1 MYPVTTEFP
10 SPNVPQHEQLFLSVC
25 VLMRNIFPHVPLHP
39 SSWLECVIANPGT
52 GRGCLAGG
60 AICGMHYLGNASI
73 SNYTCVYEPVNII
86 GATLI
91 AVAASTVSLSLFFV
105 FRASWTN
112 SWWRRALSAVV
123 LAGAV
128 SGMHWCASTGTQY
141 RLISLNSENSQ
152 SSRSSTVI
160 VVICLSIGA
169 AFITA
174 GIAMYTAHV
183 KRRYAHKAQQVVLA
197 AAVFDKSGRIL
208 VSPDG
213 LLPSEKITDTYIE
226 KSSSD
231 IFSIAHPLFHWM
243 FQASR
248 NWNGL
253 SKIIGGMTTHLAHL
267 PRRGKDNEV
276 RLIDDNGEL
285 IQNYD
290 TIFCELFCL
299 AAMNLAEETKEQLT
313 EAGILWDEILPT
325 GTGGASRQRIAG
337 DDKLLERDRYGRP
350 RKISDDLIEK
360 GEAWGG
366 RHQEYGRGSLMFLI
380 RCVERPQ
387 DVERLEAAGYRFA
400 DIHQVSGI
408 IASSMQIKANDFE
421 GKLTNM
427 ATYAGDNIM
436 LDPGVHVG
444 FFAVKARVG
453 GLGFSIMVQKAARNL
468 LPTVQMPLER
478 LESWQVDIVRQ
489 LDQTRVPLLLEKLE
503 ALTMAR
509 SPQEKLFAS
518 QLQDAVEALQTWI
531 DDPIFVEATLTSK
544 LVQVPCRATAG
555 TSAAASCTMISL
567 HVVIPIHAAVHSPE
581 CEFVPLNFF
590 KVHQMVYKNSPGLGA
605 FTRSVHREIA
615 PIINSVS
622 AIVADLPRPAY
633 QYKKGSRFG
642 SLGDSLRQTLAWTS
656 TDADDD
662 DNNLVPTKTG
672 RTMSGPAGGR
682 SYQDAGVN
690 TFKPW
695 SRENSYRMT
704 VYNDSDNATSENSMK
719 AHSHDIPKPSTFG
732 GILVSQEIKVD
743 VREGN
748 RYTSKTGAPA
758 LGAAVIESETVKET
772 VTFVDELLAL
782 AVSVEGR

>member
-1 MYPVTTEFP
+1 MSALELLLQQYQGQYVPVAFDASSAVTMGGIAIWCMHFIGNRAIELGNGEPELQIAYSSRFTA
-10 SPNVPQHEQLFLSVC
+10 LSFFIPIL
-25 VLMRNIFPHVPLHP
+25 VLLTAFVAIGAENKV
-39 SSWLECVIANPGT
+39 SWWRVSG
-52 GRGCLAGG
+52 GGCLAGG

-208 VSPDG
+208 
-213 LLPSEKITDTYIE
+213 
-226 KSSSD
+226 
-231 IFSIAHPLFHWM
+231 
-243 FQASR
+243 ASR

-555 TSAAASCTMISL
+555 
-567 HVVIPIHAAVHSPE
+567 
-581 CEFVPLNFF
+581 
-590 KVHQMVYKNSPGLGA
+590 K
-605 FTRSVHREIA
+605 
-615 PIINSVS
+615 
-622 AIVADLPRPAY
+622 
-633 QYKKGSRFG
+633 
-642 SLGDSLRQTLAWTS
+642 
-656 TDADDD
+656 
-662 DNNLVPTKTG
+662 
-672 RTMSGPAGGR
+672 
-682 SYQDAGVN
+682 
-690 TFKPW
+690 
-695 SRENSYRMT
+695 
-704 VYNDSDNATSENSMK
+704 
-719 AHSHDIPKPSTFG
+719 
-732 GILVSQEIKVD
+732 
-743 VREGN
+743 
-748 RYTSKTGAPA
+748 
-758 LGAAVIESETVKET
+758 
-772 VTFVDELLAL
+772 
-782 AVSVEGR
+782 